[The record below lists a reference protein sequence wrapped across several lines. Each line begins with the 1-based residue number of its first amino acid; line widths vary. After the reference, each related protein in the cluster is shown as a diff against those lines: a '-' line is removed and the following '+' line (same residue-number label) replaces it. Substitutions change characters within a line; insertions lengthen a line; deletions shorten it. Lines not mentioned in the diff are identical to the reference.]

1 MSVRKPTRS
10 EGLVFGWVG
19 GALIL
24 AAAIPAL
31 GDLYPGLVP
40 IALLTWL
47 ATGVCL
53 LAGLLIARRFRAA
66 GLLAILTPL
75 AFFIA
80 PVVSSG
86 GAGLWNQAQFD
97 RSRTAYEDVVARAA
111 SLPDSGVADGR
122 AYRIERGQTTRVAF
136 TLPVGAADN
145 WSAIVHDPSDLVATA
160 RGWGAQPGDYTAH
173 PDVRDLWGGKLVACT
188 KISGHYFRCEF
199 T

>member
-1 MSVRKPTRS
+1 MSVRKPTRG
-10 EGLVFGWVG
+10 EAFVLAWVI

-24 AAAIPAL
+24 AAAIPAI
-31 GDLYPGLVP
+31 GDLNPGLVP

-47 ATGVCL
+47 GIGVT
-53 LAGLLIARRFRAA
+53 LLIVLLIVRHFRAA

-80 PVVSSG
+80 PVISSVG
-86 GAGLWNQAQFD
+86 TDLWNQAQFE
-97 RSRTAYEDVVARAA
+97 RSKTVYEDVVARAA
-111 SLPDSGVADGR
+111 SLPDNGIADGR

-136 TLPVGAADN
+136 TLPVGVADN

-160 RGWGAQPGDYTAH
+160 KGWGARPGDYTAH

-188 KISGHYFRCEF
+188 GITGHYYRCDF